1 MNKLI
6 KQTQLLLNSP
16 ATLKQKLKMV
26 DTVIRPGIAYSFYAV
41 PYSMPTITKLDQKI
55 IALQKAIC
63 GLPKST
69 PNITTK
75 LPHDQFGLNAQS
87 LKTEYLTCIGKQLRN
102 ALNDPGRLGIIYK
115 GLTNHISAKYGG
127 SQFLPLLNKEACLHS
142 PTTRTLYLLKH
153 NGLAHIQTDNIAF
166 PHMDT
171 PLAKIWLQKVINY
184 PNITLSLC
192 RKYLNQLL
200 LLNIT
205 TLDQIILPNQTTIMN
220 EKEFQ
225 KYHKKPT
232 PTIKKALKIASHL
245 FCTTNC
251 TNECNPPC
259 NIHIQSYTLAPEI
272 INQLNQNFFHNPLP
286 ENNPQANIQEL
297 PKPPK

>member
-1 MNKLI
+1 L
-6 KQTQLLLNSP
+6 
-16 ATLKQKLKMV
+16 
-26 DTVIRPGIAYSFYAV
+26 F
-41 PYSMPTITKLDQKI
+41 
-55 IALQKAIC
+55 
-63 GLPKST
+63 
-69 PNITTK
+69 
-75 LPHDQFGLNAQS
+75 
-87 LKTEYLTCIGKQLRN
+87 
-102 ALNDPGRLGIIYK
+102 
-115 GLTNHISAKYGG
+115 
-127 SQFLPLLNKEACLHS
+127 S
-142 PTTRTLYLLKH
+142 PTARTLYLLKH

-171 PLAKIWLQKVINY
+171 PLAKIWLQKAINY
-184 PNITLSLC
+184 PNITLSLN

-205 TLDQIILPNQTTIMN
+205 TLDQITLPNQTTIMN
-220 EKEFQ
+220 EIEFQ

-286 ENNPQANIQEL
+286 ENNL
-297 PKPPK
+297 